1 MKRCPGDEE
10 SPLSPHTS
18 HPRASRSKQE
28 QAVNSN
34 KQDVRIRKLLIGA
47 CCVMMRSAAISTG
60 FISSTIYMICFSSS
74 LVCSFIFITTSRNNR
89 LLTPSL
95 TPNRLLKYTN
105 SWRQI
110 RSLNSNTADASIQNN
125 NNIDYGNNS
134 NNNQALS
141 ALQRAVEIGT
151 ILGSQVMAP
160 ILSSLVQQQNWPTQE
175 NGGWESFWATCTP
188 ANTQS
193 SLSNS
198 LSHAQRLAM
207 ALEEL
212 GPTYVK
218 FGQALGSRPDVV
230 PPSLAKAL
238 SSLQDEMQPF
248 DNDIAK
254 EIICAE
260 LMGFDGK
267 GKRGDDNMESIPL
280 LELEC
285 LIESLTEV
293 PVAAASIGQG
303 TI

>member
-1 MKRCPGDEE
+1 M
-10 SPLSPHTS
+10 
-18 HPRASRSKQE
+18 
-28 QAVNSN
+28 
-34 KQDVRIRKLLIGA
+34 
-47 CCVMMRSAAISTG
+47 
-60 FISSTIYMICFSSS
+60 
-74 LVCSFIFITTSRNNR
+74 
-89 LLTPSL
+89 
-95 TPNRLLKYTN
+95 LKYTN
-105 SWRQI
+105 SWRQIRQI
-110 RSLNSNTADASIQNN
+110 RSLNSNTADVSIQSPESILIDEVMNY
-125 NNIDYGNNS
+125 NNIDDGNEKNTNS

-160 ILSSLVQQQNWPTQE
+160 ILSSLVQQQNWPTEE

-188 ANTQS
+188 ANTQ
-193 SLSNS
+193 LSS

-230 PPSLAKAL
+230 PPSLANAL

-267 GKRGDDNMESIPL
+267 GKKGDDNMESIPL

-303 TI
+303 KI

>member
-1 MKRCPGDEE
+1 MK
-10 SPLSPHTS
+10 SPLYHLTLTPHTRE
-18 HPRASRSKQE
+18 HQE

-34 KQDVRIRKLLIGA
+34 KQHVRIRELLIGA

-160 ILSSLVQQQNWPTQE
+160 ILSSLVQQQNWPTEE

>member
-1 MKRCPGDEE
+1 M
-10 SPLSPHTS
+10 
-18 HPRASRSKQE
+18 
-28 QAVNSN
+28 
-34 KQDVRIRKLLIGA
+34 
-47 CCVMMRSAAISTG
+47 MMRSAAISTG